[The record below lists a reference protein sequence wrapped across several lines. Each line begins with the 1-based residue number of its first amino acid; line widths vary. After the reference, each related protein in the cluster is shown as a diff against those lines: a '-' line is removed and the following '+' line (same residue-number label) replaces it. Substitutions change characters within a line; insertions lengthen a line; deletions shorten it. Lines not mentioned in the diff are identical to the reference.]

1 MDTTAIRVPRVL
13 ADEVTQALNQ
23 KYRLS
28 RSQAVDQSLRFF
40 LKLRTAHPTLPLKPD
55 GPLPV
60 QFGMCEVW
68 LPRDLTDSIRD
79 LCREHNL
86 ANPEAYKV
94 RLGHVAQTALLHA
107 HASLVAHGHRQAEA

>member
-1 MDTTAIRVPRVL
+1 MDTTAIRVARQL

-23 KYRLS
+23 RYRLS

-40 LKLRTAHPTLPLKPD
+40 LTMREQHPDLPLKPD

-68 LPRDLTDSIRD
+68 LPRDLTDNIRD

-86 ANPEAYKV
+86 ANPEADKV